1 MTTQHATRPHAGN
14 DFGNLLKHWRESRRL
29 SQLDLALEANVS
41 SKHVSFLE
49 TGRNRPSRE
58 MILRLSQAMD
68 VPLRDRNLLLNCA
81 GFTPAYHES
90 PLDAPSIDLA
100 NEAISRILD
109 KQEPY
114 PAIVVDGGWTLVRQ
128 NKSALALADILFPG
142 ATTTGLNALELL
154 FSDKG
159 LQPFIVNWDELSATI
174 LIRLYRETLG
184 QSARD
189 DSRALLDKLL
199 ALPSTPA
206 NWQDI
211 ASRLPAGPTVD
222 MVLRKDDLQMS
233 FFSTVT
239 TFGTAQDVTL
249 QELRIESWFPSDAAT
264 RSLCES
270 W

>member
-1 MTTQHATRPHAGN
+1 MTTQQATRPHAGN
-14 DFGNLLKHWRESRRL
+14 DFGSLLKHWRESRRL

-81 GFTPAYHES
+81 GFTPAYSES

-100 NEAISRILD
+100 NEAIGRILD
-109 KQEPY
+109 KQDPY
-114 PAIVVDGGWTLVRQ
+114 PAIVVDGDWTLIRQ
-128 NKSALALADILFPG
+128 NKGGLALAEMLFPG
-142 ATTTGLNALELL
+142 APTTGLNALELL
-154 FSDKG
+154 FSEDG
-159 LQPFIVNWDELSATI
+159 LQPFVVNWEQLSATI
-174 LIRLYRETLG
+174 LIRLYRDTLG
-184 QSARD
+184 QSARSD
-189 DSRALLDKLL
+189 ARALFDSLL
-199 ALPSTPA
+199 EMPTTPA
-206 NWQDI
+206 NWRDV

-222 MVLRKDDLQMS
+222 MVLKKDDLEMS
-233 FFSTVT
+233 FFTTVT

-249 QELRIESWFPSDAAT
+249 QELRIESYFPSDAAT
-264 RSLCES
+264 RALCES